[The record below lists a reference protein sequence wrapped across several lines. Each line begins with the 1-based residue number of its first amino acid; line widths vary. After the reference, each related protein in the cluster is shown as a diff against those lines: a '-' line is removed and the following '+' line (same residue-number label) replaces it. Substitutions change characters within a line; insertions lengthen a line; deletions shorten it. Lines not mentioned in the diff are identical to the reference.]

1 MPLSTTSDQTTNDF
15 GDQIKPTVVV
25 LGTVGHGKS
34 YFLNRLAGEDV
45 FESTKKVTSVTLAPQ
60 MTETDDFKMIDTPG
74 LNDERIDTKDWVE
87 RFNDSG
93 NATSPQPLALAI
105 LLFKACDRPQNG
117 DYVVLQMCMKAVRD
131 LKP

>member
-1 MPLSTTSDQTTNDF
+1 
-15 GDQIKPTVVV
+15 
-25 LGTVGHGKS
+25 
-34 YFLNRLAGEDV
+34 
-45 FESTKKVTSVTLAPQ
+45 

-105 LLFKACDRPQNG
+105 LLFKACDRP
-117 DYVVLQMCMKAVRD
+117 
-131 LKP
+131 

>member
-45 FESTKKVTSVTLAPQ
+45 FESTKKVTSVTLAP
-60 MTETDDFKMIDTPG
+60 
-74 LNDERIDTKDWVE
+74 
-87 RFNDSG
+87 
-93 NATSPQPLALAI
+93 
-105 LLFKACDRPQNG
+105 
-117 DYVVLQMCMKAVRD
+117 
-131 LKP
+131 